1 MQHCVFYVS
10 CEVCYV
16 TIDELNALEQAAFT
30 ATLAN
35 IFEHSPWVAEG
46 AYPARPFTDIDGLYQ
61 AMVTVMYDA
70 EENAQLALIRAH
82 PDLAGKAA
90 RTGDVT
96 DASKSEQAG
105 AGLDQ
110 LDNAEFARFH
120 ALNERYRDA
129 FGFPFILAVKGHNK
143 HSILAAFEQRLEHT
157 PEQEK
162 NTALTEI
169 AKIARFR
176 LDALFS

>member
-1 MQHCVFYVS
+1 M
-10 CEVCYV
+10 
-16 TIDELNALEQAAFT
+16 TIDELNKLELTPFT
-30 ATLAN
+30 ETLAN

-46 AYPARPFTDIDGLYQ
+46 AYHARPFADVGGLHR
-61 AMVTVMYDA
+61 AMVAVMDGA
-70 EENAQLALIRAH
+70 DDNTQLALIRAH

-90 RTGDVT
+90 RAGAVT
-96 DASKSEQAG
+96 EASKSEQAG

-110 LDNAEFARFH
+110 LTDAEFARFH
-120 ALNERYRDA
+120 TLNERYKDT
-129 FGFPFILAVKGHNK
+129 FEFPFILAVKGHDK

-157 PEQEK
+157 PTQEK
-162 NTALTEI
+162 HTALAEI